1 MQFIE
6 WICNDWNRNQSLR
19 QRIAKNVQKYR
30 IQNGYKRE
38 ALSLLLGWDN
48 SYISKLEKQRVN
60 ITIDKLEQLTNVFGI
75 DIIDLLAK

>member
-1 MQFIE
+1 M
-6 WICNDWNRNQSLR
+6 NQSLR

-60 ITIDKLEQLTNVFGI
+60 ITIDKLEQLTNVFEI
-75 DIIDLLAK
+75 DITDLLAK

>member
-1 MQFIE
+1 M
-6 WICNDWNRNQSLR
+6 NQSLR

-38 ALSLLLGWDN
+38 ALFLLLGWDN

-60 ITIDKLEQLTNVFGI
+60 ITIDKLEQLTNVFEI
-75 DIIDLLAK
+75 DITDLFSK